1 MGVPTGIWSI
11 DDLHRYI
18 LFLENKQQVAFHTP
32 SQIDDA
38 IHVSQMKLYRKY
50 APLYGVQEE
59 AKAALDPFRQLFQVT
74 PNNSPVGLVSLP
86 SGLGPTSPLNYGRL
100 LSGMAISYS
109 NAINPQTGFPY
120 GTQYFPI
127 EFVNDDE
134 LPTRLQ
140 SQLKPVTQGRPVAT
154 TVGNGVIQLYPQI
167 PNTAVFTYLALPT
180 APLAFYS
187 QAGRVLTYIQAS
199 STQLQWND
207 SYYEDIINGALIDL
221 GLNLDDEGIVAFM
234 AKQTA

>member
-11 DDLHRYI
+11 NDLHRYI

-38 IHVSQMKLYRKY
+38 IHASQMKLYRKY
-50 APLYGVQEE
+50 APVYGVQEE

-74 PNNSPVGLVSLP
+74 PNNSPLGLVNLP
-86 SGLGPTSPLNYGRL
+86 SGQGSTSPLNYGRL
-100 LSGMAISYS
+100 LSGMAISYV
-109 NAINPQTGFPY
+109 NTINPATGLPY

-127 EFVNDDE
+127 DFVNDDE
-134 LPTRLQ
+134 LPTRLS
-140 SQLKPVTQGRPVAT
+140 SQLKPVTQARPVAT
-154 TVGNGVIQLYPQI
+154 TVGNGVIQLYPQL
-167 PNTAVFTYLALPT
+167 PNTAVFTYLALPV

-187 QAGRVLTYIQAS
+187 QVGRVLTYVEGS

-207 SYYEDIINGALIDL
+207 SYYEDIIGGALVDL
-221 GLNLDDEGIVAFM
+221 GLNLDDETMVAFM